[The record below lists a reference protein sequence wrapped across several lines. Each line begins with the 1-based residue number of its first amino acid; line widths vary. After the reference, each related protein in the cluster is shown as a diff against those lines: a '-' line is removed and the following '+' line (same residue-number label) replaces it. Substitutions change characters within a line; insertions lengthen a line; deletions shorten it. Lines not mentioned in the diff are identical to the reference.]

1 MKSRVE
7 KNEEIVKELDKE
19 VQTERNKKILKIFS
33 IIFIPLFV
41 IFTISYISL
50 RYIGNIGLIVKEYP
64 VYSDRLPIDFNGT
77 KIVQF
82 SCIHYNQDTSK
93 EKIKS
98 LVENINKTNPD
109 IVVFT
114 GDLIDKNYN
123 ISMEEKEYLI
133 EELSKIDALLGKY
146 SIKGDED
153 STIYE
158 EIFKNSEFILL
169 DNTIKNIY
177 IDDSI
182 IQLIA
187 VNNNNYEN
195 LISSR
200 DQNSFAIALTHFP
213 DNTDAIV
220 NNLDPNIV
228 LAAHSHNGQ
237 VRFPFMGAIMKKEGA
252 RKYFDSYYEVNNT
265 KLFIT
270 GGIGNSKY
278 NFRLFNHPSI
288 NFIRLKS
295 KTSSQ

>member
-1 MKSRVE
+1 MTSRVE

-41 IFTISYISL
+41 IFTVSYICL

-64 VYSDRLPIDFNGT
+64 VYSDTLPLDFNGT
-77 KIVQF
+77 KVVQF
-82 SCIHYNQDTSK
+82 SCLHYNQDTSK
-93 EKIKS
+93 EKIKR
-98 LVENINKTNPD
+98 LIENINKTNPD

-114 GDLIDKNYN
+114 GDLIDKNYD

-133 EELSKIDALLGKY
+133 EELNKINALLGKY

-153 STIYE
+153 SNIYE
-158 EIFKNSEFILL
+158 EILKNSGFILL

-177 IDDSI
+177 TDYSI

-187 VNNNNYEN
+187 VNNSNYEN

-213 DNTDAIV
+213 DNADMII
-220 NNLDPNIV
+220 NNFNPDIV

-237 VRFPFMGAIMKKEGA
+237 VRIPFVGAIIKKEGSK
-252 RKYFDSYYEVNNT
+252 KYFDSYYEINNT